1 MKRSKINQLLA
12 SFIGRV
18 FYKKKG
24 NQLRKDL
31 RFIITIFYCI
41 AILIF
46 QMSQLASTLAV
57 HKSSYNGQFNY
68 GRNFYAKD
76 ADTLNI
82 MLPTKNNEID
92 FTYMELLISA
102 IKKLVIKDVV
112 LYADKKIEATKKVIS
127 KN

>member
-24 NQLRKDL
+24 NQLRKNL

-57 HKSSYNGQFNY
+57 HNISVI
-68 GRNFYAKD
+68 FY
-76 ADTLNI
+76 LLLYELESI
-82 MLPTKNNEID
+82 GYFLVTKNKVWVFAHLNLIGAI
-92 FTYMELLISA
+92 ELFILIP
-102 IKKLVIKDVV
+102 IIYIIFYVWI
-112 LYADKKIEATKKVIS
+112 IE
-127 KN
+127 